1 MPKRSA
7 GLLAYRRTAD
17 GGVEVL
23 IAHPGGPLWARKDDG
38 VWTIPKGELDGEE
51 PVAVAY
57 REFSEEIGL
66 APPTG
71 ELIPLGEITQK
82 SGKRVQAWGVE
93 GSSVGDVDAVESN
106 LFRLEWPPKSG
117 KQEWFPEVD
126 RAMWADPAT
135 ARAKL
140 NPHQVPFVDRLL
152 EALSPD
158 GGGSPA

>member
-7 GLLAYRRTAD
+7 GLLAYRRTDAD
-17 GGVEVL
+17 GIEVL
-23 IAHPGGPLWARKDDG
+23 IAHPGGPLWARKDNG
-38 VWTIPKGELDGEE
+38 VWTLPKGELDGEE

-57 REFSEEIGL
+57 REFAEETGL

-82 SGKRVQAWGVE
+82 SGKRVQAWAVE
-93 GSSVGDVDAVESN
+93 GSSLGDVDAVESN
-106 LFRLEWPPKSG
+106 RFELEWPPKSG
-117 KQEWFPEVD
+117 KREWFPEVD

-135 ARAKL
+135 ARVKL

-152 EALSPD
+152 VALGVAD
-158 GGGSPA
+158 AG